1 MAERFV
7 TFDIREVEK
16 FIDNEENSNTRKK
29 TKNDM
34 ALLSSFMA
42 KEKENRQVEEI
53 PPQELDNYLSRFL
66 LSVRKKNGDEYE
78 PSTLRGFIASIER
91 YLKKCRYSES
101 VITGQNFART
111 RDALKSKQKHLKR
124 LGKGN
129 KPNEASSLTPEE
141 RDILFERKEM
151 GFSSPK
157 ALINTLWLNN
167 CMHFGLCG
175 GKEQRELKW
184 GDVVLKTN
192 PFGKE
197 YLEYCTERQTKTRPG
212 DNPSNVRKVKPKMY
226 EQPSLPPER
235 NPVFVYKFYKAKRP
249 NETLVEDAPFY
260 LAVNHVSS
268 EQLAFPDTKWFKP
281 QPMGVNK
288 LNSLM
293 KECAA
298 AAGIGENKR
307 ITNHSGRKTLT
318 QTLLNHDVPPTQI
331 IQVTGHKNL
340 QSVNN
345 YGAMGERQQENVSSI
360 LSATSTT
367 SAAQPLVP
375 RQVGE
380 FSTASSST
388 ATCMNTTSGTP
399 NQLSSLFLGN
409 HITGGTFNVH
419 VSTTSSLASSTLIA
433 ESPKRKK
440 YRRLRVLDSDSS
452 QSGNS
457 QE

>member
-1 MAERFV
+1 MV
-7 TFDIREVEK
+7 
-16 FIDNEENSNTRKK
+16 
-29 TKNDM
+29 
-34 ALLSSFMA
+34 
-42 KEKENRQVEEI
+42 
-53 PPQELDNYLSRFL
+53 
-66 LSVRKKNGDEYE
+66 
-78 PSTLRGFIASIER
+78 
-91 YLKKCRYSES
+91 
-101 VITGQNFART
+101 
-111 RDALKSKQKHLKR
+111 
-124 LGKGN
+124 
-129 KPNEASSLTPEE
+129 
-141 RDILFERKEM
+141 
-151 GFSSPK
+151 FSSPK

-167 CMHFGLCG
+167 CMHFGLRG

-212 DNPSNVRKVKPKMY
+212 DNPLNVRKVKPKMY

-345 YGAMGERQQENVSSI
+345 CGAMGERQQENVSSI

-375 RQVGE
+375 R
-380 FSTASSST
+380 
-388 ATCMNTTSGTP
+388 
-399 NQLSSLFLGN
+399 
-409 HITGGTFNVH
+409 
-419 VSTTSSLASSTLIA
+419 
-433 ESPKRKK
+433 
-440 YRRLRVLDSDSS
+440 
-452 QSGNS
+452 
-457 QE
+457 

>member
-1 MAERFV
+1 MKLPENLAERFV
-7 TFDIREVEK
+7 TFDIREVEE
-16 FIDNEENSNTRKK
+16 FIDNEECSNTRKK
-29 TKNDM
+29 TKSDM

-53 PPQELDNYLSRFL
+53 PPQDLDNYLSRFL

-78 PSTLRGFIASIER
+78 TSTLRGFIASIER
-91 YLKKCRYSES
+91 CLKKCRYSES

-129 KPNEASSLTPEE
+129 K
-141 RDILFERKEM
+141 
-151 GFSSPK
+151 
-157 ALINTLWLNN
+157 LWLNN
-167 CMHFGLCG
+167 CMHFGLRG

-235 NPVFVYKFYKAKRP
+235 NPVFVYKFYKEKRP
-249 NETLVEDAPFY
+249 KETLVEDAPFY
-260 LAVNHVSS
+260 LAINHVNSG
-268 EQLAFPDTKWFKP
+268 QLAFPDAKWFKP

-298 AAGIGENKR
+298 AAGIGENKL
-307 ITNHSGRKTLT
+307 ITNHSGRKPLT
-318 QTLLNHDVPPTQI
+318 P
-331 IQVTGHKNL
+331 
-340 QSVNN
+340 
-345 YGAMGERQQENVSSI
+345 
-360 LSATSTT
+360 
-367 SAAQPLVP
+367 
-375 RQVGE
+375 
-380 FSTASSST
+380 
-388 ATCMNTTSGTP
+388 
-399 NQLSSLFLGN
+399 
-409 HITGGTFNVH
+409 
-419 VSTTSSLASSTLIA
+419 
-433 ESPKRKK
+433 
-440 YRRLRVLDSDSS
+440 
-452 QSGNS
+452 
-457 QE
+457 

>member
-29 TKNDM
+29 TKNCM
-34 ALLSSFMA
+34 ALLSSLMA

-66 LSVRKKNGDEYE
+66 LSVRKKNGDD
-78 PSTLRGFIASIER
+78 
-91 YLKKCRYSES
+91 ES
-101 VITGQNFART
+101 VITGKNFART

-141 RDILFERKEM
+141 RDILFRRKEM

-167 CMHFGLCG
+167 CMHFGLRG

-260 LAVNHVSS
+260 LAVNH
-268 EQLAFPDTKWFKP
+268 QLAFPDTKWFKP

-345 YGAMGERQQENVSSI
+345 Y
-360 LSATSTT
+360 
-367 SAAQPLVP
+367 
-375 RQVGE
+375 
-380 FSTASSST
+380 
-388 ATCMNTTSGTP
+388 
-399 NQLSSLFLGN
+399 
-409 HITGGTFNVH
+409 
-419 VSTTSSLASSTLIA
+419 
-433 ESPKRKK
+433 
-440 YRRLRVLDSDSS
+440 
-452 QSGNS
+452 
-457 QE
+457 